1 MNKQLNPELMVTVW
15 IYTTVST
22 IHAWYVRYSISHHKE

>member
-22 IHAWYVRYSISHHKE
+22 IPAWYTHYSISHRKE